1 MEDLGWVGV
10 DLFFVLSGYLIS
22 SQLLR
27 PYARSEIF
35 SLRKFFLRRAFRI
48 FPAFLVVLALYLSWP
63 TFRER
68 PNLPES
74 WRFLTF
80 TMNFGLQAPAAF
92 SHAWSLCVEEHFY
105 LVFPFLVLWL
115 MRKPNL
121 WKVVAVAISI
131 FLGGLLIR
139 WVIWNRYLGPLEA
152 DPGNDEVFAIRYW
165 EMIYFPTSSR
175 LDGLLIGVV
184 LAGIQIFRPGWW
196 RVVITKRRTLLFA
209 LWQY

>member
-1 MEDLGWVGV
+1 MGKPSTIDHKAVRTREPGLDLLRSIAIISVVVFHMQLKGTPRFLRPVQDLGWIGV

-27 PYARSEIF
+27 PYARSEVF
-35 SLRKFFLRRAFRI
+35 SVRIFFLRRAFRVL
-48 FPAFLVVLALYLSWP
+48 PAFLVVLALYLSFS

-68 PNLPES
+68 PNLPDF

-121 WKVVAVAISI
+121 WESGGDIDI
-131 FLGGLLIR
+131 LGR
-139 WVIWNRYLGPLEA
+139 TA
-152 DPGNDEVFAIRYW
+152 DPLGDL
-165 EMIYFPTSSR
+165 SR
-175 LDGLLIGVV
+175 
-184 LAGIQIFRPGWW
+184 
-196 RVVITKRRTLLFA
+196 
-209 LWQY
+209 